1 MSRFVTLAGLA
12 LLAACSSTP
21 ADPERARWEATAARV
36 DIARDDWGVPHIR
49 GITDA
54 DAVFGLMYAQA
65 EDDFHRIE
73 RNYLTA
79 LGRTAEADGERG
91 IWRDLRARMFAN
103 PDTLKAQYASA
114 EPWLK
119 ALMDA
124 WADGLNYYL
133 ATHPEVKPQVLT
145 RFEPWMALSFTEGS
159 IGGDIEDIDLRALE
173 AFYTDSAAPARA
185 AARASRF
192 VHDLAAADIDD
203 EPRGSNGIALGPQV
217 TASKK
222 AMLLINP
229 HTSFYFR
236 AEAHVT
242 SNEGLDAY
250 GAATWGQ
257 FFIYQG
263 FNGKA
268 GWMHTSS
275 GADVVDEWAEVVTPG
290 ANGLTYRAGT
300 ETRPVRVDSVSIT
313 VRGDSGM
320 ATRRF
325 PVYRTHHG
333 PVVRAEKGK
342 WVSVNFMW
350 SPIKAL
356 TQSFTRNKVA
366 NLAEFKKTMEL
377 HTNSSNNTLY
387 ADADGNFAYFH
398 ANFVPK
404 RDPSYDWRNPVD
416 GSNPRTDWQGVHSVD
431 ESPNVINPP
440 NGWVYNTNN
449 WPYTAAGEGN
459 SPKRAN
465 YPAYMEGGLE
475 NPRGVHA
482 LRVLT
487 GRTGF
492 TLDSL
497 IAAAYDSYLPTFADL
512 VPTLVTA
519 WDRTPASDPL
529 KAKLA
534 EPIAALREWDF
545 RWGAAS
551 VPTTLAMYWAEALS
565 VRARQNADLEAMT
578 VYEAMA
584 TRTSPALK
592 LDVLAEVTDTLTAH
606 FGTWKTPWGDVNRL
620 QRRTADIEQQ
630 FSDSAPSVG
639 IPFSS
644 AKWGSLASYGSRPYK
659 GTHKWYGTSGNS
671 FVAVVEFGDSVRARA
686 VMVGGQHSGV
696 GTKHFFDQA
705 ENYAKGALRPVY
717 FYRSQ
722 LKGHIE
728 REYHPGER

>member
-1 MSRFVTLAGLA
+1 MTRRLSLA
-12 LLAACSSTP
+12 LLVFLAACSSTP
-21 ADPERARWEATAARV
+21 ADPERARWETMAARV

-54 DAVFGLMYAQA
+54 DAVFGFIYAQA

-79 LGRTAEADGERG
+79 LGRTAEADGESG
-91 IWRDLRARMFAN
+91 IWRDLRARMFAD
-103 PDTLKAQYASA
+103 PDSLKAQYASA

-124 WADGLNYYL
+124 WADGLNYFL
-133 ATHPEVKPQVLT
+133 VTHPEVKPQVLT

-159 IGGDIEDIDLRALE
+159 IGGDIEDIGLRALE
-173 AFYTDSAAPARA
+173 AFYTDSAAPSTSSAPRH
-185 AARASRF
+185 
-192 VHDLAAADIDD
+192 VHDVALAEADD
-203 EPRGSNGIALGPQV
+203 EPRGSNGIALGPTV
-217 TASKK
+217 TASGK

-242 SNEGLDAY
+242 SNEGLDVY

-275 GADVVDEWAEVVTPG
+275 GADVVDEWAEVVTTG
-290 ANGLTYRAGT
+290 AGAPTYRVGS
-300 ETRPVRVDSVSIT
+300 ETRPLRVDTVT
-313 VRGDSGM
+313 LAVRGDSGLV
-320 ATRRF
+320 TRRF

-333 PVVRAEKGK
+333 PVVRKDGDR
-342 WVSVNFMW
+342 WVSINFMW
-350 SPIKAL
+350 SPVKAL
-356 TQSFTRNKVA
+356 TQSFNRNKVA
-366 NLAEFKKTMEL
+366 TLAAFKQTMEL

-404 RDPSYDWRNPVD
+404 RDPSFDWEKPVD
-416 GSNPRTDWQGVHSVD
+416 GANPKADWQGVHSVD
-431 ESPNVINPP
+431 ESPNVINPT

-449 WPYTAAGEGN
+449 WPYTAAGPGN
-459 SPKRAN
+459 SPKRTN

-497 IAAAYDSYLPTFADL
+497 IATAYDPYLPAMADL
-512 VPTLVTA
+512 VPTLVAA
-519 WDRTPASDPL
+519 WDKAPAGDAQ

-534 EPIAALREWDF
+534 EPIAMLRNWDF
-545 RWGAAS
+545 RWSAES
-551 VPTTLAMYWAEALS
+551 VPTTLAMYWAEWLS
-565 VRARQNADLEAMT
+565 VRARQNADAEAMS

-584 TRTSPALK
+584 TRTAPALK

-606 FGTWKTPWGDVNRL
+606 FGTWKTPWGAVN
-620 QRRTADIEQQ
+620 
-630 FSDSAPSVG
+630 
-639 IPFSS
+639 
-644 AKWGSLASYGSRPYK
+644 
-659 GTHKWYGTSGNS
+659 
-671 FVAVVEFGDSVRARA
+671 
-686 VMVGGQHSGV
+686 
-696 GTKHFFDQA
+696 
-705 ENYAKGALRPVY
+705 
-717 FYRSQ
+717 
-722 LKGHIE
+722 
-728 REYHPGER
+728 